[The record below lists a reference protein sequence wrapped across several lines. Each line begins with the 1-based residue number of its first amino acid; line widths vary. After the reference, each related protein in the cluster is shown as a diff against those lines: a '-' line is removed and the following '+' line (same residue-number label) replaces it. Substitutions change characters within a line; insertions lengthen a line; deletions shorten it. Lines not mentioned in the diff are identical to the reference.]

1 MDNLLIQVIGDKDV
15 LLYPPSDL
23 PYLYLQGNTCTYI
36 LLLCTVQSHHLS
48 AMTVEKS
55 CWFLMKPDVFAKP
68 APIAM
73 EEIILIYVFAKM
85 A

>member
-36 LLLCTVQSHHLS
+36 LLICTVQSHHLS
-48 AMTVEKS
+48 AMTVENS
-55 CWFLMKPDVFAKP
+55 CWFLMKPDVFANP

-73 EEIILIYVFAKM
+73 EEIISIYVFTKM